1 MMLNS
6 YRALDLTD
14 DKGYLCGKILADLGM
29 DVIKIEPPTGDPGR
43 KVGPF
48 FQDIAHP
55 ERSLYWF
62 AHNTNK
68 RSITLNLESA
78 QGRELFKKLVG
89 TADIVIE
96 SFQPG
101 YMDSLGLGY
110 SELSQINAGL
120 IMTSITPF
128 GQTGPYCNYKGSD
141 MVVWAMGGLMNQS
154 GDADRR
160 PVQVSVPQSFIAA
173 STYAAEGTLI
183 ALFARRIIGEGQHV
197 DVSGM
202 ETVAFLGME
211 AFPFWLILGQ
221 NMGRSGSAISRMGIN
236 APVIWPCKDG
246 YINYILQMGLP
257 GADRNIKMAKWLEE
271 EDLSNDFIRQTDWH
285 KMDFMELAKG
295 GIERLTEPLSKL
307 FLTYTRRELF
317 NESLRRDLTLYPVSD
332 SKDTLENEQLL
343 ARGFWVEL
351 AHPEISQKITYPG
364 PFAVFSETPIKMH
377 HRSPLIGEHNEEI
390 YLKEMGFSEDDM
402 VSMSKAGVI

>member
-1 MMLNS
+1 MLNS

-14 DKGYLCGKILADLGM
+14 DKGYVCGKILADLGM
-29 DVIKIEPPTGDPGR
+29 DVIKIEPPAGDPGR
-43 KVGPF
+43 KIGPF
-48 FQDIAHP
+48 FQDIAHL
-55 ERSLYWF
+55 EQSLYWF

-78 QGRELFKKLVG
+78 QGRELFKKLVE
-89 TADIVIE
+89 TVDIVIE

-110 SELSQINAGL
+110 SELSQINIGL

-128 GQTGPYCNYKGSD
+128 GQTGPYCNHKGSD
-141 MVVWAMGGLMNQS
+141 MVVWAMGGLMNQT

-183 ALFARRIIGEGQHV
+183 ALFAKRIIGEGQHV
-197 DVSGM
+197 DVSAM

-211 AFPFWLILGQ
+211 AFPFWFVLGQ

-236 APVIWPCKDG
+236 APVIWLCKDG

-271 EDLSNDFIRQTDWH
+271 EGLSSDFIRETDWH

-307 FLTYTRRELF
+307 FMTYTRRELF
-317 NESLRRDLTLYPVSD
+317 NESLRRDITLYPVSD

-364 PFAVFSETPIKMH
+364 PFAVFSETPIKMRH
-377 HRSPLIGEHNEEI
+377 CSPLIGEHNEEI
-390 YLKEMGFSEDDM
+390 YLKEMGFSEDDI